1 MAGNRKGR
9 RRRFGAVRQLPSGKW
24 QARYQ
29 GPDGLVR
36 PAPET
41 FPNKI
46 SAEQWLTRTE
56 ADILESD
63 WIDPDAGL
71 IPFLEYATAWID
83 ERPGL
88 RPKTVQLYRYL
99 LRRHLATATGFGER
113 TISDIRE
120 PHVRRWRKDLLD
132 SGVSPVTTAKAY
144 RLLKAILNT
153 AVDDE
158 LIRRNPCRIKG
169 AAHERSPERPILSAG
184 DVYLLADAVG
194 DRYRALVLLTAFG
207 SLRWGEAIAL
217 RRCDLDLA
225 ARTVRIERQLTE
237 VRGAGLVLG
246 QPKSDA
252 GRRTVHLPE
261 AIIPMLRD
269 HLEQFGNAGS
279 SGLVFPSKQGLPLR
293 DSQFR
298 NRVWLPALARAGM
311 KGVHFHDL
319 RHAGNNL
326 AASTGAT
333 LRELM
338 ARMGHS
344 TTRAALIYLH
354 DSDEGQR
361 KIAAGVDALVRSQL
375 AAGER
380 SPDQAAR
387 SGTDLARGTA
397 VAPSGPEDRPEMAP

>member
-9 RRRFGAVRQLPSGKW
+9 RRRFGAVRQLPSGQW

-99 LRRHLATATGFGER
+99 LRRHLAIATGFAER

-153 AVDDE
+153 AVDDG

-169 AAHERSPERPILSAG
+169 AAHERSPERPILSVG

-207 SLRWGEAIAL
+207 SLRWGEVIAL

-261 AIIPMLRD
+261 AIIP
-269 HLEQFGNAGS
+269 
-279 SGLVFPSKQGLPLR
+279 V
-293 DSQFR
+293 
-298 NRVWLPALARAGM
+298 
-311 KGVHFHDL
+311 L
-319 RHAGNNL
+319 RHHL
-326 AASTGAT
+326 
-333 LRELM
+333 
-338 ARMGHS
+338 
-344 TTRAALIYLH
+344 
-354 DSDEGQR
+354 
-361 KIAAGVDALVRSQL
+361 
-375 AAGER
+375 
-380 SPDQAAR
+380 
-387 SGTDLARGTA
+387 
-397 VAPSGPEDRPEMAP
+397 